1 VQWGG
6 CSTTSAA
13 STRVSTIHD
22 IISVVQLVGTTLDQ
36 IVNQSLHLHCSVLYP
51 ILEPEKAL
59 ESSTKQGRM
68 NIISSNS
75 RNMSFNSN
83 QQLLW
88 QYYYWPPN
96 ASIKVSNWD
105 FGGLRCDPQSNA
117 RCLKSTIGQS
127 LRSCL
132 QQPVVKNL
140 SKKKCILQTHDFCL
154 WKFVA
159 RFQFFCYTLSRPNFN
174 LVVLSP
180 LAFFYCNQLA
190 PCLQSTSTL
199 GREIMCNFAMLCSFV
214 LCNHTNCKLFFAG
227 LWKWVCL
234 LSPLLAILD
243 TIELFIKYPKL
254 ALVLPK
260 LGVWSKVKVKKETK
274 K

>member
-1 VQWGG
+1 LSNHNSNFLQVQWGG

-36 IVNQSLHLHCSVLYP
+36 IVNQSLRLHCSVLYP
-51 ILEPEKAL
+51 ILEPEKAS
-59 ESSTKQGRM
+59 ENSTKQGRM
-68 NIISSNS
+68 NMISSNS

-96 ASIKVSNWD
+96 ACIKVSNWD
-105 FGGLRCDPQSNA
+105 FGGLRCDSQSNA
-117 RCLKSTIGQS
+117 RCLKSTIRQS
-127 LRSCL
+127 LPSCL
-132 QQPVVKNL
+132 QQPVVKTLSKKKMHPFVKNL
-140 SKKKCILQTHDFCL
+140 SKKNAHSKPMTFVYENLLQDS
-154 WKFVA
+154 
-159 RFQFFCYTLSRPNFN
+159 RFFCYTLSLPNFN

-180 LAFFYCNQLA
+180 LVIL
-190 PCLQSTSTL
+190 LQSTSTL

-214 LCNHTNCKLFFAG
+214 LCNHTNCKLFFAS

-243 TIELFIKYPKL
+243 TLELFIKYPKL
-254 ALVLPK
+254 
-260 LGVWSKVKVKKETK
+260 GY
-274 K
+274 